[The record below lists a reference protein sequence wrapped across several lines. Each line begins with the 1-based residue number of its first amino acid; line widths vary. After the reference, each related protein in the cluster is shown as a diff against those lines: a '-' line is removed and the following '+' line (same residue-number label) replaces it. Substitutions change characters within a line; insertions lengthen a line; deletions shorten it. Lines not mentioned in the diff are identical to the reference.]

1 MSVKAGYCTPLLH
14 VEEIERS
21 IRFYE
26 LVGFATIDTDRAKPL
41 GWARL
46 HCEGGALMLVRAEE
60 GLDKSA
66 AHAVLLYVYTPDLV
80 GLREQLLANQVEV
93 SPTRY
98 PGYPGYM
105 PSGELSV
112 DDPDGYSV
120 LVAHWGSAEQEA
132 WEKRIAIKA

>member
-1 MSVKAGYCTPLLH
+1 
-14 VEEIERS
+14 
-21 IRFYE
+21 
-26 LVGFATIDTDRAKPL
+26 
-41 GWARL
+41 
-46 HCEGGALMLVRAEE
+46 MLVRAEE

-93 SPTRY
+93 SPIR
-98 PGYPGYM
+98 YPGYM